1 MRISLIILTSLFITS
16 LTAQPLNRST
26 PETMLKVAE
35 EKYEAFDYYNA
46 LDWYEKY
53 YDETKDKTV
62 AYRIAELHLMLRDYK
77 KAESAWS
84 RLVSQDERAKE
95 AKYPD
100 ARLTYGRIQKMN
112 EKYDEAI
119 ETLSEYAR
127 NASDP
132 AKKQLALAEIEGAKY
147 AKTLKPVE
155 GLAVVNAKSLNT
167 VNAEYSPSMTNSGE
181 LYFTAYRQDD
191 VIVLDGKQGDYQSKV
206 FMAQKSGAGFSEPQP
221 ITTEVNREDFE
232 HGNVF
237 VTRDGKVMYFTR
249 AVLNGNVLNESKIYY
264 SVRSGSDWGPA
275 NEVKGINGNYI
286 AKQPAM
292 GELFG
297 KDVIFFVSN
306 MEGGKGGWDIFYAT
320 RKSDGEFSDPVNL
333 GTAINTPG
341 DEETPFYRD
350 GKLYFSSNGYPT
362 MGGLDVFSSTWNG
375 SEWSKPQNMGFGYN
389 SPADDMY
396 FSIDDK
402 GYNGFVVSN
411 RTGTNSIKSKTCC
424 DDIWQITITPP
435 VVDLRALT
443 FEKDK
448 ALNGT
453 TLQLVEM
460 TGGAMGK
467 TESKTNT
474 AANLFNFPLDFERSY
489 AILTNKE
496 GYYPDTTYFNT
507 QGLSKT
513 TTINKEIR
521 LRPLPPPQPITVYD
535 TIEIAIN
542 EPIRLENIYYDYD
555 KWDILPD
562 AAEELRFMDTLM
574 KTYPDM
580 VIELSSHTDSRGND
594 PYNMTLSQKRAESA
608 KNYLVSQ
615 GVNADRIRAVGYG
628 ESVIL
633 NQCANGVECTDEE
646 HRFNRRTEFKIV
658 AGPTSIKMVKREVKS
673 KVIPAPGSKAP
684 APKTGGKTGGGD
696 SVKQQK
702 GASITFDKNS
712 IDFGK
717 FKRGEERKH
726 IFTFTNNGTE
736 DVEVDIVSACDC
748 TEVDWTRSLV
758 KPGESGKIEMTFYS
772 ERLKDDELGEVDR
785 ELTIVLKNTHPVSG
799 YPLVYET
806 KFHAVVTK

>member
-1 MRISLIILTSLFITS
+1 MANSLIL
-16 LTAQPLNRST
+16 ST
-26 PETMLKVAE
+26 
-35 EKYEAFDYYNA
+35 
-46 LDWYEKY
+46 
-53 YDETKDKTV
+53 
-62 AYRIAELHLMLRDYK
+62 
-77 KAESAWS
+77 
-84 RLVSQDERAKE
+84 
-95 AKYPD
+95 
-100 ARLTYGRIQKMN
+100 
-112 EKYDEAI
+112 
-119 ETLSEYAR
+119 
-127 NASDP
+127 
-132 AKKQLALAEIEGAKY
+132 
-147 AKTLKPVE
+147 
-155 GLAVVNAKSLNT
+155 
-167 VNAEYSPSMTNSGE
+167 
-181 LYFTAYRQDD
+181 
-191 VIVLDGKQGDYQSKV
+191 
-206 FMAQKSGAGFSEPQP
+206 
-221 ITTEVNREDFE
+221 
-232 HGNVF
+232 
-237 VTRDGKVMYFTR
+237 
-249 AVLNGNVLNESKIYY
+249 
-264 SVRSGSDWGPA
+264 
-275 NEVKGINGNYI
+275 
-286 AKQPAM
+286 
-292 GELFG
+292 
-297 KDVIFFVSN
+297 
-306 MEGGKGGWDIFYAT
+306 
-320 RKSDGEFSDPVNL
+320 L

-435 VVDLRALT
+435 VVDLKALT

-474 AANLFNFPLDFERSY
+474 AANLFNFPLNFEYSY

-748 TEVDWTRSLV
+748 TEVDWTRSPV